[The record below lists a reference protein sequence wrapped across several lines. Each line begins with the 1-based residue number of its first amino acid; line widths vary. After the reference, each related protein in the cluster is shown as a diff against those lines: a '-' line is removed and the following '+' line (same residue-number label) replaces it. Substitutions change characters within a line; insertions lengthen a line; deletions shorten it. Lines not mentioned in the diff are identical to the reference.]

1 MISRAR
7 PYQRPEGSGRLNN
20 TSTDRIMV
28 SLRAQ
33 DPISQAG
40 VASQL
45 RARPE
50 VKVIDLDGPDSPEV
64 VVVVVDAVDDA
75 ALRIL
80 RQVQRTSTARGV
92 LVTTQIDEQQLVVAA
107 ECGFTGIVRRAEA
120 TPERLVHVIGA
131 VAKGDGHIP
140 PDLLGS
146 LLEQVGRLQGQ
157 VLGPRGLNFTGL
169 AAREIEVLRL
179 VAEGYDTADIALKLS
194 YSERT
199 IKNVLHAV
207 MTRLNLRNRSHAVA
221 YALRQG
227 LI

>member
-1 MISRAR
+1 MH
-7 PYQRPEGSGRLNN
+7 QTNGE
-20 TSTDRIMV
+20 RITV
-28 SLRAQ
+28 ALRAQ
-33 DPISQAG
+33 DPVSQAG

-50 VKVIDLDGPDSPEV
+50 VAIIDWDESHAPQVAV
-64 VVVVVDAVDDA
+64 VVLDVLDDDA
-75 ALRIL
+75 QRVL
-80 RQVQRTSTARGV
+80 RQIQRTSTARGV
-92 LVTTQIDEQQLVVAA
+92 LVITRIDEQQLVDAA
-107 ECGFTGIVRRAEA
+107 ECGFVGIVRRAET
-120 TPERLVHVIGA
+120 TPERLVQVISSVAQGEGHV
-131 VAKGDGHIP
+131 P

-146 LLEQVGRLQGQ
+146 LLEQVGKLQGQ
-157 VLGPRGLNFTGL
+157 VLAPRGLNFTGL

-179 VAEGYDTADIALKLS
+179 VAEGYDTADIAMKLS